1 MIQLH
6 GSWVAMPT
14 PFTENNKIDFNG
26 FETLIDRQIK
36 YGTSQIFILGSAGEV
51 TLLTL
56 EEKKAIVHEV
66 IKIVNGRIPVFFSAA
81 SMTTQ
86 ASIDFAKYCER
97 RGLTGSFYSSTI
109 RFD

>member
-1 MIQLH
+1 MVQLH

-14 PFTENNKIDFNG
+14 PFTEDDRIDFKG

-36 YGTSQIFILGSAGEV
+36 YGTSQIFILGSSGEV

-66 IKIVNGRIPVFFSAA
+66 N
-81 SMTTQ
+81 
-86 ASIDFAKYCER
+86 
-97 RGLTGSFYSSTI
+97 
-109 RFD
+109 

>member
-14 PFTENNKIDFNG
+14 PFTENDKIDFNG

-81 SMTTQ
+81 SMTAQ
-86 ASIDFAKYCER
+86 ISPNIVKR
-97 RGLTGSFYSSTI
+97 RELTGSFLQFHHT
-109 RFD
+109 F

>member
-1 MIQLH
+1 MVQLH

-14 PFTENNKIDFNG
+14 PFTEDDRIDFKG

-56 EEKKAIVHEV
+56 CARSTFLA
-66 IKIVNGRIPVFFSAA
+66 KILNIFGKIFWENRSL
-81 SMTTQ
+81 
-86 ASIDFAKYCER
+86 K
-97 RGLTGSFYSSTI
+97 
-109 RFD
+109 

>member
-1 MIQLH
+1 
-6 GSWVAMPT
+6 MPT
-14 PFTENNKIDFNG
+14 PFTEDDRIDFKG

-66 IKIVNGRIPVFFSAA
+66 IKIVNGRIPVFFQRSVHDHAG
-81 SMTTQ
+81 
-86 ASIDFAKYCER
+86 KR
-97 RGLTGSFYSSTI
+97 RFCQVL
-109 RFD
+109 